1 MTSQTAFGALLNHEF
16 GSLTTRFLH
25 SIHVQPYNLHAPITD
40 TFAMEILAFGILLVF
55 FLLVRVSLSVEHP
68 NPIQQIAELIH
79 EFVAEQAESV
89 IGPTA
94 QRYVMFTTCVLLFI
108 LLCNLMGLL
117 PSLRTPTSKETV
129 TLGVAAL
136 VFIYYHYQGVRT
148 KGPAGHGKHFLG
160 PVWWIAPM
168 LLPVE
173 IISHFARILSLSVRL
188 YANMFTGE
196 MVTLVF
202 FSFLPFAVPVVFL
215 GLHVFVALIQAYIFM
230 LLTMIYVAEAVA
242 HEH

>member
-1 MTSQTAFGALLNHEF
+1 MTQTAFGTLLNHEF
-16 GSLTTRFLH
+16 GPLATRLLH
-25 SIHVQPYNLHAPITD
+25 ALHLQPYNAQAPITD
-40 TFAMEILAFGILLVF
+40 TFAMEILALGILLAF
-55 FLLVRVSLSVEHP
+55 FLLVRLFLSVEHP
-68 NPIQQIAELIH
+68 NPIQQTAELIH
-79 EFVAEQAESV
+79 EFVADQADSV

-94 QRYVMFTTCVLLFI
+94 QRYVMFVTSVLLFI
-108 LLCNLMGLL
+108 LLSNLMGLL

-129 TLGVAAL
+129 TLGVATL
-136 VFIYYHYQGVRT
+136 VFLYYHYQGIRE
-148 KGPAGHGKHFLG
+148 KGILGHGKHFLG

-202 FSFLPFAVPVVFL
+202 FSFLPFAIPSFFL

-242 HEH
+242 HQH